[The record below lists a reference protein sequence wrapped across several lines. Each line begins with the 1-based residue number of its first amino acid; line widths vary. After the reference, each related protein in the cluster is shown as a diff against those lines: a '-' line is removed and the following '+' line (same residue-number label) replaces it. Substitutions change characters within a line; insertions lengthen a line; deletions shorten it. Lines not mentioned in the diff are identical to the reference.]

1 MFQIKEQDKTLE
13 KGLNKVEIG
22 DLLDQEFTVIIQR
35 MLSETGRRMV
45 DTVRISTVIK
55 YRKEQNR
62 AEQCNNWNKT
72 YVRSNQ
78 QKIND
83 TEEQINELEDR
94 VREITQV
101 EQKNI
106 LKKK

>member
-1 MFQIKEQDKTLE
+1 MGEH
-13 KGLNKVEIG
+13 
-22 DLLDQEFTVIIQR
+22 
-35 MLSETGRRMV
+35 SEHFNR
-45 DTVRISTVIK
+45 VIK

-62 AEQCNNWNKT
+62 AEECRNWKKI
-72 YVRSNQ
+72 YIRSNQ

-101 EQKNI
+101 EQKKMFF
-106 LKKK
+106 LKKMRVV